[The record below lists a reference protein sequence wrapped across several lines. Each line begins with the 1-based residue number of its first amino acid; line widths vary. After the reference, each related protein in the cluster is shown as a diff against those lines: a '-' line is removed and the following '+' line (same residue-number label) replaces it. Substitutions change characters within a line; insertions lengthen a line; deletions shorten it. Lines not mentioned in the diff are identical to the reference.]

1 MFCDCSKL
9 VRLYKLGKVYFRLL
23 DTNDFHANG
32 KNERFNAVD
41 SEPNKNSRHRLADY
55 VKNCTKK
62 RPAREARLFVLIQP
76 IISLIR
82 GVVISGAVA
91 IS

>member
-1 MFCDCSKL
+1 M
-9 VRLYKLGKVYFRLL
+9 YFRLL
-23 DTNDFHANG
+23 DTNDFHAKG
-32 KNERFNAVD
+32 KNERFNAVG
-41 SEPNKNSRHRLADY
+41 SEAKKISRHRLADY

-62 RPAREARLFVLIQP
+62 RAARAARLFVIQP

>member
-1 MFCDCSKL
+1 M
-9 VRLYKLGKVYFRLL
+9 YFRLL
-23 DTNDFHANG
+23 DTNDFHAKE
-32 KNERFNAVD
+32 KNERFIAAG
-41 SEPNKNSRHRLADY
+41 SEPEKFHVIVWQTTS
-55 VKNCTKK
+55 KKCTKK
-62 RPAREARLFVLIQP
+62 RAARAARIFVLTQP

>member
-1 MFCDCSKL
+1 MIFMQ
-9 VRLYKLGKVYFRLL
+9 
-23 DTNDFHANG
+23 T
-32 KNERFNAVD
+32 ERMKDLMLWAQNLK
-41 SEPNKNSRHRLADY
+41 KNSRHRLADY